1 VSLYLNYIGPKGI
14 PLVQHAV
21 ARAAPSL
28 RVLNLQFTDLVPSA
42 ASTKQSP
49 ATGKAT
55 IGAGELLA
63 SLRKTAEGA
72 GVNLEM

>member
-1 VSLYLNYIGPKGI
+1 
-14 PLVQHAV
+14 
-21 ARAAPSL
+21 
-28 RVLNLQFTDLVPSA
+28 VLNLQFTDLVPSA